1 MGQQFL
7 SHETALVNWLDLM
20 MENKRFAGHARKWAA
35 TETSTGIHLEFR
47 HAHKALR
54 PILACSSES
63 VTADKLKSFSLRR
76 LLAQLALLLPLSI
89 QMLCAISNTS
99 TDDPLDARGCRALGK
114 KGRAREPP
122 VASSALSAAVLGDAE
137 TEDNLVDPE
146 EGTMGYNPCYVV
158 EDGVVLNPWV
168 PPEPG
173 ESGPLPLRLGIIA
186 MVLLMLIYA
195 RNQQLNLAQQF
206 FGLWAKAARASA
218 RLLRGLSGL
227 GIVVDRSTTYH
238 SMRVMARNAAEKL
251 KVSSVPQMANCQDN
265 RQR

>member
-1 MGQQFL
+1 MGSHRGL
-7 SHETALVNWLDLM
+7 SLTSSPSRQPLLI
-20 MENKRFAGHARKWAA
+20 GPYQ
-35 TETSTGIHLEFR
+35 TSTGIHLEFR

-173 ESGPLPLRLGIIA
+173 ESGPLPLRLGVRLDFFPSDFGA
-186 MVLLMLIYA
+186 DA
-195 RNQQLNLAQQF
+195 WLA
-206 FGLWAKAARASA
+206 SSTH
-218 RLLRGLSGL
+218 RLSRW
-227 GIVVDRSTTYH
+227 
-238 SMRVMARNAAEKL
+238 
-251 KVSSVPQMANCQDN
+251 CF
-265 RQR
+265 